1 METFRGKGRILR
13 MGKKSLKESIAE
25 LFVDVWNVPNVLTML
40 RILLIPVFVVLH
52 ARGLSKWALAV
63 FLLASFTDFLDG
75 YLARKNNQITA
86 FGKLMDPLADKVM
99 VCTALLCQAI
109 GGAIPW
115 VAFGVVLGKEL
126 LMVLGGVVMLR
137 RGVVVYSNMW
147 GKVAQCMFIL
157 ALVMSF
163 FHEEFLTWGVPLDS
177 IVLWASVA
185 LTLVAMLIYAV
196 QAAKQLGNK

>member
-1 METFRGKGRILR
+1 MQK
-13 MGKKSLKESIAE
+13 KKSFKDSVAE
-25 LFVDVWNVPNVLTML
+25 LFVDMWNVPNVLTIL
-40 RILLIPVFVVLH
+40 RIILIPVFVVLH
-52 ARGLSKWALAV
+52 AKGMLKESLVV
-63 FLLASFTDFLDG
+63 FLAASFTDFLDG

-115 VAFGVVLGKEL
+115 VAFGIVLGKEL
-126 LMVLGGVVMLR
+126 LMVIGGAFMLK

-157 ALVMSF
+157 ALVLSF
-163 FHEEFLTWGVPLDS
+163 FHAEWIAWGFQLDS
-177 IVLWASVA
+177 VVLWCSVA
-185 LTLVAMLIYAV
+185 LTLTAMMVYAV
-196 QAAKQLGNK
+196 NCIKQLKK

>member
-1 METFRGKGRILR
+1 

-52 ARGLSKWALAV
+52 AKGMSKWALAV

-109 GGAIPW
+109 GGVLPW

-126 LMVLGGVVMLR
+126 LMVLGGVIMLNH
-137 RGVVVYSNMW
+137 GVVVYSNMW

-196 QAAKQLGNK
+196 QAVKQLHHK

>member
-1 METFRGKGRILR
+1 

-52 ARGLSKWALAV
+52 AKGMSKWALAV
-63 FLLASFTDFLDG
+63 FLLASLTDFLDG

-109 GGAIPW
+109 GGVLPW

-126 LMVLGGVVMLR
+126 LMVLGGVIMLNH
-137 RGVVVYSNMW
+137 GVVVYSNMW

-157 ALVMSF
+157 ALVLSF

-196 QAAKQLGNK
+196 QAVKQLHHK